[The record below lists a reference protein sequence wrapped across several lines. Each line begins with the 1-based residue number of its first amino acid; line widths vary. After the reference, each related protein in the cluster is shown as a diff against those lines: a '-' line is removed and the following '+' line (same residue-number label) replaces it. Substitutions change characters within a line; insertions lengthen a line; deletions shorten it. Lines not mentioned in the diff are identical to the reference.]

1 MKQKD
6 IIKIHGFSF
15 KGDKISYSAPSWKE
29 MGDYCFLLARKII
42 ENGEKFDRLVT
53 MAKGGW
59 TWART
64 MADYL
69 NIDKVGSIQV
79 QMYRDF
85 TQKKT
90 NPVLLQAL
98 PVSVKDEQVLLF
110 DDVSDTGETLSF
122 CRHYLKMSGV
132 KKITLATLFY
142 KPWSLVKP
150 DYYICK
156 TRSWIIFPHEIR
168 ESIINIGGSWIKNGI
183 SKKRSD

>member
-1 MKQKD
+1 
-6 IIKIHGFSF
+6 
-15 KGDKISYSAPSWKE
+15 
-29 MGDYCFLLARKII
+29 
-42 ENGEKFDRLVT
+42 
-53 MAKGGW
+53 
-59 TWART
+59 
-64 MADYL
+64 
-69 NIDKVGSIQV
+69 
-79 QMYRDF
+79 MYRDF

-183 SKKRSD
+183 SKKEVIKRLVKIGLPKKQVEYFLKRKVQSLT